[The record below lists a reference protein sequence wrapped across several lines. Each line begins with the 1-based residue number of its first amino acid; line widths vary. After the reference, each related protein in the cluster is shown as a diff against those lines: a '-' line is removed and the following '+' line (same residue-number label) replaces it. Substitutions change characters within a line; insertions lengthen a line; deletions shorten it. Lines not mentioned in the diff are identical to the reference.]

1 MRADRLTEFVVPM
14 GFGSRLYVGR
24 LDPPAFVDQRLIALN
39 VKEGTDADLLHALLN
54 STLGILM
61 IEAIGFG
68 RGLGVLDLNKDRI
81 ESSLHVL
88 DPAAINADARNSI
101 VAAFG
106 PLTARTIL
114 EVADELDQD
123 DRIAFDEVVFNA
135 FGITVAREVVYD
147 SLRALTEIRQSV
159 NA

>member
-1 MRADRLTEFVVPM
+1 M
-14 GFGSRLYVGR
+14 
-24 LDPPAFVDQRLIALN
+24 
-39 VKEGTDADLLHALLN
+39 
-54 STLGILM
+54 
-61 IEAIGFG
+61 
-68 RGLGVLDLNKDRI
+68 
-81 ESSLHVL
+81 
-88 DPAAINADARNSI
+88 INADARNSI